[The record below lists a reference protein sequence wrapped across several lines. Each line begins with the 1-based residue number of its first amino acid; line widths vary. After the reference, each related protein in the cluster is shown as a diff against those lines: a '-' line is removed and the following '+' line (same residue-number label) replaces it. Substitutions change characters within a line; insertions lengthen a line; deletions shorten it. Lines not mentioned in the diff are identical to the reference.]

1 MVDRNRPLAKSYRQS
16 QEEESD
22 EQDEEETMETDSG
35 QESSPP
41 PVREL
46 LMNFIYSLFCPTTI
60 LFTFSWIFKISGSK
74 NKSSKRGQFRFLG
87 SWGELFIIDWYMNL
101 MKHTEE
107 FILTY

>member
-35 QESSPP
+35 PESSPP

-60 LFTFSWIFKISGSK
+60 LFTYSWILKFQEVKIRVQKEASLDFSVLEV
-74 NKSSKRGQFRFLG
+74 SYLS
-87 SWGELFIIDWYMNL
+87 
-101 MKHTEE
+101 
-107 FILTY
+107 